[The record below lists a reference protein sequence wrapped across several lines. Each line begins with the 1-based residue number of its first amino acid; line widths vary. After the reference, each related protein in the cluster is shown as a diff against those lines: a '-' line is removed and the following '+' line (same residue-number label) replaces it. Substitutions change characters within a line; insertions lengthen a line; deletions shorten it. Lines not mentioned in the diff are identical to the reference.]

1 MPDGGTLTLRTRRE
15 GPALSLVLSPLSL
28 GPKDQGPV
36 EGLSK
41 GEAEGDVW
49 VAVDIEDTGVG
60 IPPETQER
68 IFRIGFSDWRN
79 GQKGSGLGLY
89 VARRNIENHGGR
101 IEVTSAVGEGTTVT
115 VRLPVQPE

>member
-1 MPDGGTLTLRTRRE
+1 MPDGGKLTLRTRRE
-15 GPALSLVLSPLSL
+15 APPPSQAGA
-28 GPKDQGPV
+28 GG
-36 EGLSK
+36 G
-41 GEAEGDVW
+41 W
-49 VAVDIEDTGVG
+49 VAVDFEDTGIG

-68 IFRIGFSDWRN
+68 LFRIGFSDWRS